1 MDDYIDLGFG
11 VFGGVLSWFIGGLD
25 GALKILVAM
34 MIADYITGLMKGYI
48 HGGLSSSE
56 GFHGIAKKVCMFL
69 FVGVANI
76 IDNELLGRS
85 EVLRDAVIFFYI
97 ANEGLSITENAIDI
111 GLPVPDSVKGKFK
124 EWVHK
129 DSELAQTDS
138 DRQHPQ
144 EER

>member
-34 MIADYITGLMKGYI
+34 MIADYITGVMKGYI

-111 GLPVPDSVKGKFK
+111 GLPVPDSVKAKFK
-124 EWVHK
+124 EWVRK
-129 DSELAQTDS
+129 DSEFTQETTAHE
-138 DRQHPQ
+138 HPQ
-144 EER
+144 DKL